1 MKRML
6 LSVVMMSVILGGF
19 TFAQS
24 EADQVYIKAMQAA
37 SPTEKARLL
46 KEYISQYA
54 GKGNQYDSYAYANLS
69 ILQYQTK
76 QFNAETIGLAEKA
89 IAGGGIDDQMKGTL
103 LTFIADIS
111 IKTGQFDK
119 AKSAAQ
125 QCIQHAAMAKGKE
138 AEAGNAAAWAKL
150 AGGGHYLMAQAQE
163 KSGNIQGA
171 LESYNQSYTI
181 LKAPA
186 ILGEVK
192 KIGKSYYD
200 AQKYAEAEPI
210 FRYLAGTGLDSE
222 SLTILAQILNKQ
234 GKEAEALQMFK
245 DMYAKNKSGSM
256 AYNIG
261 IMLANE
267 AKTNP
272 AVVNDAVSFLLDASF
287 LNPQKSQQC
296 MDIARS
302 LFFSQDKE
310 WNNRIKLMEES
321 QTLITDWTKTIN
333 TKFGDKS
340 EDDLT
345 SDERR
350 EYRKLKE
357 MIDKET
363 VTLNGLQ
370 AQAKSGSGK
379 FDALVAAAKRRVG
392 K

>member
-6 LSVVMMSVILGGF
+6 LSAVVLSVILGGF

-24 EADQVYIKAMQAA
+24 EADQFYIKAMQTS
-37 SPTEKARLL
+37 SPAEKARLL
-46 KEYISQYA
+46 KEYVSQYA
-54 GKGNQYDSYAYANLS
+54 GQGNQYDGYAYANLS
-69 ILQYQTK
+69 ILQYQAK
-76 QFNAETIGLAEKA
+76 QFNTETIGFAEKA
-89 IAGGGIDDQMKGTL
+89 ITSGKIDDQMKGTL
-103 LTFIADIS
+103 LTFIADIN

-119 AKSAAQ
+119 AKIAAQ
-125 QCIQHAAMAKGKE
+125 QCIQHAATAKAKE
-138 AEAGNAAAWAKL
+138 AEAGNTAWAKL
-150 AGGGHYLMAQAQE
+150 AGGGHYLMAQALE
-163 KSGNIQGA
+163 KSGDINGA
-171 LESYNQSYTI
+171 LESYNQAYMI
-181 LKAPA
+181 LKAPV

-192 KIGKSYYD
+192 KIGKTYYD
-200 AQKYAEAEPI
+200 AQKYAEAEPV

-234 GKEAEALQMFK
+234 GKQAEALQMFK
-245 DMYAKNKSGSM
+245 DMYAKLKSGSM

-267 AKTNP
+267 AKSNP
-272 AVVNDAVSFLLDASF
+272 AVVTDAVSFLLDASF
-287 LNPQKSQQC
+287 LHPQKSQQC

-310 WNNRIKLMEES
+310 WNSRIKLLEES

-370 AQAKSGSGK
+370 TQMKAGSGK
-379 FDALVAAAKRRVG
+379 FDTLVAAAKKRVG